1 MDLFLKNKVVLI
13 TGSSKGIGRAI
24 GLEFAR
30 ERARVVITG
39 RQEKDVANTISE
51 IQKFNGQ
58 GYGFVGDLNDE
69 NEIKRC
75 MEKVINRWHGIDIL
89 ISNLGSGK
97 GKCGWNIEVEEW
109 NRLLEINLMS
119 GVKAVRFSLPYLS
132 KSSNGCIIFISSIAG
147 LETLGAPLAYEAA
160 KAAVNSYSKHLSR
173 TLGESGIRVNTVAP
187 GNIIIPNG
195 TWDEKLKADK
205 KSVESM
211 IEKEVPLKRFGLA
224 EEIANAV
231 LFLASS
237 KAAFITGAC
246 LVVDGGQTRNIS

>member
-75 MEKVINRWHGIDIL
+75 LEKVINRWHGIDIL
-89 ISNLGSGK
+89 ISNLAKHSSIDGGS
-97 GKCGWNIEVEEW
+97 
-109 NRLLEINLMS
+109 RL
-119 GVKAVRFSLPYLS
+119 LS
-132 KSSNGCIIFISSIAG
+132 KSAALLRLMQFFSGFIGSF
-147 LETLGAPLAYEAA
+147 E
-160 KAAVNSYSKHLSR
+160 
-173 TLGESGIRVNTVAP
+173 
-187 GNIIIPNG
+187 
-195 TWDEKLKADK
+195 D
-205 KSVESM
+205 
-211 IEKEVPLKRFGLA
+211 
-224 EEIANAV
+224 
-231 LFLASS
+231 
-237 KAAFITGAC
+237 
-246 LVVDGGQTRNIS
+246 